1 MNSPAELP
9 DSIRVAAA
17 NWTVRRDR
25 GLSATESIQYELW
38 LAADPRHGEAIR
50 RSANAWTRLEQLPE
64 NLAMT
69 VLASAAKRRALR
81 RRWFG
86 FGSLAA
92 AAAVVWFISAP
103 RGTMPPAAPFEIAA
117 PAAVP
122 RSRTLSDGT
131 LVQLNAGSEVFEQF
145 TPGERRVRLVR
156 GEAHFAVVRNPARP
170 FVVQAGNI
178 DVRAVGTTFN
188 VNLQSASIDVLVLEG
203 IVQVDPPAAAE
214 SVSPVPLLN
223 AGQRAVVALTP
234 VSPAAA
240 VVVTTLT
247 REEVVRTLAWQ
258 EPLMRLGGATLAEV
272 AAGFEARTGRRVVLA
287 DSSLAGLRLGGR
299 FRADDI
305 DGFAQLL
312 TALHI
317 EVERHADGTLV
328 LRKKDS
334 IPDSGK

>member
-1 MNSPAELP
+1 MNPSSNLP
-9 DSIRVAAA
+9 DSIRIAAA

-50 RSANAWTRLEQLPE
+50 RNAAAWTRLDQLPE
-64 NLAMT
+64 SLAT
-69 VLASAAKRRALR
+69 SVLASAARRRALR

-92 AAAVVWFISAP
+92 AAAVVWFISVP
-103 RGTMPPAAPFEIAA
+103 RGTTPPAAPSAIAA
-117 PAAVP
+117 ATGIP
-122 RSRTLSDGT
+122 RSLTLSDGT
-131 LVQLNAGSEVFEQF
+131 LVQLNTGSELLEQF
-145 TPGERRVRLVR
+145 TPGERRVQLVR
-156 GEAHFAVVRNPARP
+156 GEAHFAVTKNHVRP

-178 DVRAVGTTFN
+178 AIRAVGTAFN

-203 IVQVDPPAAAE
+203 SVQVEPPPAAEA
-214 SVSPVPLLN
+214 VAPLPLLN
-223 AGQRAVVALTP
+223 AGQRAVVALAP
-234 VSPAAA
+234 LSAAAA
-240 VVVTTLT
+240 VVVTTLSP
-247 REEVVRTLAWQ
+247 EEVVRTLAWQ

-272 AAGFEARTGRRVVLA
+272 AAGFEARTGRRVILA
-287 DSSLAGLRLGGR
+287 DTSLAGLRLGGR

-312 TALHI
+312 MTLQI

-328 LRKKDS
+328 LRKKTG
-334 IPDSGK
+334 IPDNGK